1 MLLSQFQGQPSE
13 HEPCYQMTEDM
24 EMIFTFH
31 PASDKKSSN
40 FTYASADFV
49 WKYELQLK
57 TGKLSLLFQN
67 VFLISELIEC
77 SNLSQK
83 VFNKSE
89 NLTDNENEEIT
100 VHGYFNLAARRK
112 TRLDLSTKYDKANMK
127 WIRFLC
133 FEPCSPQ
140 QRAWFIPVKGLAFGE
155 PRHLLPRADVR
166 YFSIYLST

>member
-57 TGKLSLLFQN
+57 TGK
-67 VFLISELIEC
+67 
-77 SNLSQK
+77 
-83 VFNKSE
+83 FNIFFTP
-89 NLTDNENEEIT
+89 NIFT
-100 VHGYFNLAARRK
+100 VWTVLVKLG
-112 TRLDLSTKYDKANMK
+112 
-127 WIRFLC
+127 
-133 FEPCSPQ
+133 Q
-140 QRAWFIPVKGLAFGE
+140 PVQ
-155 PRHLLPRADVR
+155 
-166 YFSIYLST
+166 I